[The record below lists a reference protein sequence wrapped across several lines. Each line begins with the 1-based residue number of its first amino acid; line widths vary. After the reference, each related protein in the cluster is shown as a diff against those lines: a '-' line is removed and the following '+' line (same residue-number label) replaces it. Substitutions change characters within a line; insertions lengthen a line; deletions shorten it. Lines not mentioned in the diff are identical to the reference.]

1 MSKLEQLLESEEF
14 QSFYK
19 DNVEIVNE
27 ANIIC
32 EDFRTNYVTP
42 FVLKNLDYFVESD
55 LDTTYKNIRIFTE
68 AAMEYFLTEINEI
81 FFGNIADS
89 DQLSESE
96 TGLNDYL

>member
-14 QSFYK
+14 QSFY
-19 DNVEIVNE
+19 ES
-27 ANIIC
+27 NIDVIDECEVLC
-32 EDFRTNYVTP
+32 EDFRTNRVIP